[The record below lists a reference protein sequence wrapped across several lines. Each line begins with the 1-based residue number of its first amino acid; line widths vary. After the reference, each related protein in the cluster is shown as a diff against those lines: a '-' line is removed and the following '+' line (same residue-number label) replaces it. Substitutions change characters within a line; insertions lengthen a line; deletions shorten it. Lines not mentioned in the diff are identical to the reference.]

1 MDKNEIIVVRQL
13 PVIEEQLRSVK
24 ESIQARVDAVLAMEC
39 TEDTVKE
46 IKKARAE
53 LNAERRDL
61 EERRK
66 EVKTK
71 IMAPYA
77 AFEAVYKACAG
88 DIYVDADRKLSEK
101 ISAVENELKDK
112 KAVAIRAYFA
122 EYRQSLN
129 LPEDLAE
136 YERAG
141 INITLSAS
149 EKSLKA
155 RVKAF
160 LDQVSDDLKIM
171 RRYPEYEEIL
181 YEYRRCWRAAQAVEI
196 VYERHR
202 LIEEE
207 RKRREAEQEAIRK
220 AEEHVEA
227 VQQVIE
233 DEEQFAA
240 PAAMEAPADEFHAPI
255 AEPVSEAKSYDE
267 ATTEPETIPNHRYSV
282 AFRVVGTLDQLK
294 AMKKFLNDGGYEY
307 EQLS

>member
-61 EERRK
+61 EARRK
-66 EVKTK
+66 EVKAK
-71 IMAPYA
+71 IEAPYK
-77 AFEAVYKACAG
+77 AFEVVYKSCAG
-88 DIYVDADRKLSEK
+88 DIYDDADRKLAEK
-101 ISAVENELKDK
+101 IRAVENGLKDK
-112 KAVAIRAYFA
+112 KAVLVKSYFA
-122 EYRQSLN
+122 EYRASLN
-129 LPEDLAE
+129 LPEDLVD
-136 YERAG
+136 YDRAG

-149 EKSLKA
+149 DKSLKSQA
-155 RVKAF
+155 KAF

-181 YEYRRCWRAAQAVEI
+181 YEYRRCWRAAEAVEI
-196 VYERHR
+196 VYHRHQQ
-202 LIEEE
+202 IEEE

-220 AEEHVEA
+220 TEEHVET
-227 VQQVIE
+227 VRQVID

-255 AEPVSEAKSYDE
+255 VEPVSEVKSDDE
-267 ATTEPETIPNHRYSV
+267 ATTEPESIPERRYSA
-282 AFRVVGTLDQLK
+282 AFRVVGTIGQLK

>member
-46 IKKARAE
+46 VKKARAE

-61 EERRK
+61 ESRRK
-66 EVKTK
+66 EVKAK
-71 IMAPYA
+71 IEAPYK
-77 AFEAVYKACAG
+77 AFEVVYKSCAG
-88 DIYVDADRKLSEK
+88 DIYDDADRKLAEK
-101 ISAVENELKDK
+101 IRAVENELKER
-112 KAVAIRAYFA
+112 KAVSVKSYFA
-122 EYRQSLN
+122 EYRASLN
-129 LPEDLAE
+129 LPEDLAD

-155 RVKAF
+155 QAKAF

-202 LIEEE
+202 LIEKE

-220 AEEHVEA
+220 AEEHVET
-227 VQQVIE
+227 VRQVID
-233 DEEQFAA
+233 DEELFAA

-255 AEPVSEAKSYDE
+255 VEPVSEVKSDDE
-267 ATTEPETIPNHRYSV
+267 ATTEPESIPERRYSA

>member
-39 TEDTVKE
+39 TVDTVKVV
-46 IKKARAE
+46 KSARAE

-66 EVKTK
+66 EVKAK

-112 KAVAIRAYFA
+112 KAVAVRAYFA

-181 YEYRRCWRAAQAVEI
+181 YEYRRCWRAAEAVEI
-196 VYERHR
+196 VYRRHQQ
-202 LIEEE
+202 IEEE

-220 AEEHVEA
+220 TEEHVEA
-227 VQQVIE
+227 VQQVID
-233 DEEQFAA
+233 DEEQFTI
-240 PAAMEAPADEFHAPI
+240 PAAMEAPADEFHTPI

-267 ATTEPETIPNHRYSV
+267 ATTEPETIPKHRYSV
-282 AFRVVGTLDQLK
+282 AFRVVGTIDQLK

>member
-160 LDQVSDDLKIM
+160 LDQVSDDLKVM

-202 LIEEE
+202 LIEKE

-220 AEEHVEA
+220 AEEHVET
-227 VQQVIE
+227 VRQVID

-255 AEPVSEAKSYDE
+255 VEPVSEVKSDDE
-267 ATTEPETIPNHRYSV
+267 ATTEPESIPERRYSA
-282 AFRVVGTLDQLK
+282 AFRVVGTIGQLK

>member
-61 EERRK
+61 EARRK
-66 EVKTK
+66 EVKAK
-71 IMAPYA
+71 IEAPYK
-77 AFEAVYKACAG
+77 AFEVVYKSCAG
-88 DIYVDADRKLSEK
+88 DIYDDADRKLAEK
-101 ISAVENELKDK
+101 IRAVENGLKDK
-112 KAVAIRAYFA
+112 KAVLVKSYFA
-122 EYRQSLN
+122 EYRASLN
-129 LPEDLAE
+129 LPEDLAD
-136 YERAG
+136 YDRAG
-141 INITLSAS
+141 INVTLSAS
-149 EKSLKA
+149 EKSMKA
-155 RVKAF
+155 QAKAF

-181 YEYRRCWRAAQAVEI
+181 YEYRRCWRAAEAVEI
-196 VYERHR
+196 VYHRHQQ
-202 LIEEE
+202 IEEE

-220 AEEHVEA
+220 TEEHVEV
-227 VQQVIE
+227 VQQAIE
-233 DEEQFAA
+233 DEEQFTI

-255 AEPVSEAKSYDE
+255 AEPFSEIKSDDE
-267 ATTEPETIPNHRYSV
+267 ATTEPESIPERRYSV
-282 AFRVVGTLDQLK
+282 AFRVVGTIGQLK

>member
-39 TEDTVKE
+39 TEETVKE
-46 IKKARAE
+46 VKKARAE

-61 EERRK
+61 ESRRK
-66 EVKTK
+66 EVKAK
-71 IMAPYA
+71 IEAPYK
-77 AFEAVYKACAG
+77 AFEVVYKSCAG
-88 DIYVDADRKLSEK
+88 DIYDDADRKLAEK
-101 ISAVENELKDK
+101 IRAVENELKER
-112 KAVAIRAYFA
+112 KAVSVKSYFA
-122 EYRQSLN
+122 EYRASLN
-129 LPEDLAE
+129 LPEDLAD

-155 RVKAF
+155 QAKAF

-202 LIEEE
+202 LIEKE

-220 AEEHVEA
+220 AEEHVET
-227 VQQVIE
+227 VRQVID
-233 DEEQFAA
+233 DEEQFAT

-255 AEPVSEAKSYDE
+255 VEPVSEVKSDDE
-267 ATTEPETIPNHRYSV
+267 ATTEPESIPERRYSA
-282 AFRVVGTLDQLK
+282 AFRVVGTIGQLK